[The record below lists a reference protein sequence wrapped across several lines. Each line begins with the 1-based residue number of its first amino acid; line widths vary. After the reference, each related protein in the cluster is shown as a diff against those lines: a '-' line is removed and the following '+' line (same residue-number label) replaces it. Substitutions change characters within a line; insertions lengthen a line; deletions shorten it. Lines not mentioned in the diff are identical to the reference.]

1 MLCFLFALFTVLAGR
16 WSLRCTFVCCSHGS
30 MICAPPVSCFSRVL
44 YNQGF
49 YQPWKYSILFCW
61 FFKEFSLCELVIGS
75 KKIGF
80 FLLSPDH
87 NFQSHFHFYRLFLA
101 VIYFCKS
108 SNGNFKVMC
117 TLTRKVK
124 TRLEV
129 GRFVSFQTRKSSSPL
144 FCALLTRWLL
154 SL

>member
-1 MLCFLFALFTVLAGR
+1 MLCFLFALFTVQAGR

-61 FFKEFSLCELVIGS
+61 FLKEFSWYGRSVWACHWIQE
-75 KKIGF
+75 KKI

-129 GRFVSFQTRKSSSPL
+129 GRRHCSLPFQNFSRQ
-144 FCALLTRWLL
+144 
-154 SL
+154 